1 MGWGS
6 SKSTTQDSTQQ
17 QNSVNAN
24 MPVQL
29 PWVAQMQ
36 KGMAPQYQNL
46 IAQANAPVYGD
57 AQKASYMENLND
69 LANSAT
75 SHLSSTLA
83 GSGQLNSGQ
92 FGKAATGIEQQKFGQ
107 ESNFFSQLPAM
118 ERQAHMQNMMGALGA
133 ANGFLSSTPTGNI
146 STGSSSGSSDS
157 SSVEKSSPGLSGLVG
172 GLMGMALGP
181 MMGGLGGGIAGGMN
195 GMFGGQGSFGQG
207 YNQAMAPP
215 SNPFNMQVP
224 AQGMQF
230 SPPMQQQWNPTAKY

>member
-6 SKSTTQDSTQQ
+6 SKTTTQDSNQS
-17 QNSVNAN
+17 QNSINAN

-36 KGMAPQYQNL
+36 QGMAPQYQSL
-46 IAQANAPVYGD
+46 IAEANKPVYGD

-92 FGKAATGIEQQKFGQ
+92 FGKQAMGIEQQKFGQ

-118 ERQAHMQNMMGALGA
+118 ERQAHMQNMLGVLGA
-133 ANGFLSSTPTGNI
+133 ANGFATSAPTGSI
-146 STGSSSGSSDS
+146 STGSSSGTSDS
-157 SSVEKSSPGLSGLVG
+157 TSVEKSSPGLSGLVG
-172 GLMGMALGP
+172 GLMGMAMGP
-181 MMGGLGGGIAGGMN
+181 MMGGLGGGIAGGLN
-195 GMFGGQGSFGQG
+195 GMFGGSGSFGSG
-207 YNQAMAPP
+207 YNAAMAPP
-215 SNPFNMQVP
+215 VNPFNMQMP
-224 AQGMQF
+224 AQGMNF
-230 SPPMQQQWNPTAKY
+230 SPPMQQWGPTAKY